1 MAVYKLC
8 CVSSGPSVREFE
20 TFVPVKNL
28 FYSLWIN
35 CEQEL
40 GLSLVPDQL
49 IYVVPNNQSLTSYVF
64 TAELMKYVLVCVCVC
79 LGVYVCLY
87 VC

>member
-1 MAVYKLC
+1 M
-8 CVSSGPSVREFE
+8 
-20 TFVPVKNL
+20 KNP

-35 CEQEL
+35 SEQEL

-79 LGVYVCLY
+79 LGVYSMCVYMCVSGCMHFVHATCAFNGDYIL
-87 VC
+87 